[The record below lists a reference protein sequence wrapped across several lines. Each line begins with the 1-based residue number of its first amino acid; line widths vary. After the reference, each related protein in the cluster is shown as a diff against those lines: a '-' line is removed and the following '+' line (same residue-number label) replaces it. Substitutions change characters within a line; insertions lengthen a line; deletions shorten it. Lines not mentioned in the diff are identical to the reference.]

1 MVCAEHTRQWEG
13 SFSPDLSPSLLQAGL
28 STFYCLSNQHGQ
40 SVPLSCG
47 LHIPV
52 VRELA
57 PKAPFHTEDPSF
69 QIKMA
74 ARTQCPFPPS

>member
-13 SFSPDLSPSLLQAGL
+13 SFSPDLSPSLLQAGS

-47 LHIPV
+47 PHIPL
-52 VRELA
+52 VR
-57 PKAPFHTEDPSF
+57 
-69 QIKMA
+69 
-74 ARTQCPFPPS
+74 